1 MSGVRLGPFARVLR
15 HLVLMTGTV
24 AMLGPFV
31 VMLMTSFKPKA
42 EIFAPTFHLL
52 PHSWGGTENYAT
64 ALTQVPLLHFLLNGA
79 IVTAAIFLL
88 QVLVNVPAAYALAK
102 RRFRGRDALFATVL
116 VCLLIP
122 YQAVALPIYILFFST
137 GILNTYGALV
147 LPFTIS
153 VFGIFLMRQFFLG
166 VPDDLI
172 DAARIDGM
180 SEYGI
185 VWSVMAPA
193 AIPALVAFGIFS
205 VVAHWN
211 DYFWPLIAVGD
222 HSLYTPPLGIAFL
235 KLNGEGTAYGP
246 LMAAAT
252 IVIAPLVLAFLL
264 AQRRFV
270 EGITFTGLKG

>member
-1 MSGVRLGPFARVLR
+1 MSGVRLSPLARVLR

-102 RRFRGRDALFATVL
+102 RRFRGRDAMFATVL

-122 YQAVALPIYILFFST
+122 YQAIALPIYILFFST
-137 GILNTYGALV
+137 GILNTYASLV

-180 SEYGI
+180 SEYRI
-185 VWSVMAPA
+185 VWGVMAPA
-193 AIPALVAFGIFS
+193 AVPALVAFGIFS

-211 DYFWPLIAVGD
+211 DYFWPLIAVGKEE
-222 HSLYTPPLGIAFL
+222 LFTPPLGVAHL

-252 IVIAPLVLAFLL
+252 IVITPLVVAFLL
-264 AQRRFV
+264 AQRRFI

>member
-1 MSGVRLGPFARVLR
+1 MKIGPLPRVLR

-31 VMLMTSFKPKA
+31 VMVMTSLKPKA
-42 EIFAPTFHLL
+42 EIFAPEFHLL
-52 PHSWGGTENYAT
+52 PHSWGGTENYTT

-102 RRFRGRDALFATVL
+102 RRFRGRDAMFGTVL

-122 YQAVALPIYILFFST
+122 YQAIALPIYILFFST
-137 GILNTYGALV
+137 GIINTYASLV

-180 SEYGI
+180 SEYRI
-185 VWSVMAPA
+185 VWGVMAPA
-193 AIPALVAFGIFS
+193 AIPALIAFGIFS
-205 VVAHWN
+205 LVAHWN

-222 HSLYTPPLGIAFL
+222 QELYTPPLGIAFL

-252 IVIAPLVLAFLL
+252 IVITPLVLAFLV
-264 AQRRFV
+264 AQRRFI

>member
-1 MSGVRLGPFARVLR
+1 MFQVDLGCALDCAGFEYDGEVRVSLQEEGLIFFLLR
-15 HLVLMTGTV
+15 
-24 AMLGPFV
+24 F
-31 VMLMTSFKPKA
+31 
-42 EIFAPTFHLL
+42 
-52 PHSWGGTENYAT
+52 
-64 ALTQVPLLHFLLNGA
+64 VPLMGGNDWLGQGGSGMLNSY
-79 IVTAAIFLL
+79 AAVI
-88 QVLVNVPAAYALAK
+88 
-102 RRFRGRDALFATVL
+102 
-116 VCLLIP
+116 
-122 YQAVALPIYILFFST
+122 
-137 GILNTYGALV
+137 
-147 LPFTIS
+147 LPFSIS
-153 VFGIFLMRQFFLG
+153 WYGIFLMRQFFLG
-166 VPDDLI
+166 VPDDLV

-211 DYFWPLIAVGD
+211 DYFWPLIAVGNQG
-222 HSLYTPPLGIAFL
+222 LYTPPLGIAHL

-252 IVIAPLVLAFLL
+252 IVIAPLVLAFLV